1 MTKRFSLLSLFVVF
15 LLGAAIAHPA
25 RAADRPEVVWS
36 ERQIMF
42 WAEPAT
48 GAVHV
53 IGLRSGV
60 SEYAVLRAPQ
70 RRDVQRLA
78 FDARSRRLTVEASD
92 GDYVYDAWSLKLIAR
107 QPTALAAERFRYP
120 RP

>member
-1 MTKRFSLLSLFVVF
+1 MTKFLSLLSLLA
-15 LLGAAIAHPA
+15 LLGAIAHPA
-25 RAADRPEVVWS
+25 YAGDRPEVVWP

-53 IGLRSGV
+53 IGLRAGV
-60 SEYAVLRAPQ
+60 SEYGVLRAPQ
-70 RRDVQRLA
+70 RRDVLRLA
-78 FDARSRRLTVEASD
+78 FDQRSRRLTVESSD